1 MTLTMTA
8 PLPMG
13 AAAEEGAERIT
24 VTGDAPHWQRA
35 GLVGTCLST
44 LLGCAMMTWVAMELM
59 SRWYER
65 ALTDEPA

>member
-1 MTLTMTA
+1 MTA

-24 VTGDAPHWQRA
+24 VTGDAPLRQRA
-35 GLVGTCLST
+35 GLVGTC
-44 LLGCAMMTWVAMELM
+44 LGCAMMTWVAMELM